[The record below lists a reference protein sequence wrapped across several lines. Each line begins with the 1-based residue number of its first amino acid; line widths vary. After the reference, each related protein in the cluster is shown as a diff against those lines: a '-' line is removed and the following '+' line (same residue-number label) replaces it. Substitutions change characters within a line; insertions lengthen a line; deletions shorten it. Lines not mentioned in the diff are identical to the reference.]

1 MLKFDYVL
9 SLEIH
14 MANRVKKDRSAIRK
28 ARKANRSYI
37 NQTFRSK
44 VEINEENIGYLNEM
58 SIKVDVKKVA
68 EQAVIS
74 DLQQETKQEK
84 INLKTLLELKIKKIQ
99 ELKKV
104 TEEDRKV
111 AIELAKAKQLYGN
124 EDRILDENGDII
136 DEREVQEKAVVSKLS
151 NVTSIRDE
159 DEELAI

>member
-1 MLKFDYVL
+1 
-9 SLEIH
+9 

-136 DEREVQEKAVVSKLS
+136 EEREVQEKAVVSKLS
-151 NVTSIRDE
+151 NVTPIRDE

>member
-136 DEREVQEKAVVSKLS
+136 EEREVQEKAVVSKLS
-151 NVTSIRDE
+151 NVTPIRDE

>member
-1 MLKFDYVL
+1 
-9 SLEIH
+9 

-111 AIELAKAKQLYGN
+111 AMELAKAKQLYGN

-136 DEREVQEKAVVSKLS
+136 EEREVQEKAVVSKLN
-151 NVTSIRDE
+151 NVTPIRE

>member
-1 MLKFDYVL
+1 
-9 SLEIH
+9 

-74 DLQQETKQEK
+74 DLKQEPKQEK
-84 INLKTLLELKIKKIQ
+84 INLKALLELKIKKIQ

-111 AIELAKAKQLYGN
+111 AMELAKAKQLYGN

-136 DEREVQEKAVVSKLS
+136 EEREVQEKAVVSKLR
-151 NVTSIRDE
+151 NVTPIRE

>member
-1 MLKFDYVL
+1 
-9 SLEIH
+9 

-124 EDRILDENGDII
+124 EDRILDENGNII
-136 DEREVQEKAVVSKLS
+136 EEREVQEKAVVSKLR
-151 NVTSIRDE
+151 NVTPIRE